1 MKKPASKLES
11 AIELLSDANNEKG
24 GTNEEQAEEEEAEVD
39 PLLDLDAGRDRS
51 KAKKRFGMLEA
62 GAIPEAAAKAW
73 QARASRGDQARLINS
88 IFDTKGGKLVL
99 QEKFIVAKHYTM
111 QKTITKKENTTEME
125 DGFGKLIFCKK
136 YGLNDEELQQCIQSG
151 EVVTWKSGGL
161 RLYAARNVT
170 LKNEAEKNTA
180 EILETDAIE
189 MDKDAGESFAK
200 VFDQVVPEV
209 TLENLGP
216 SSSKSIPAT

>member
-51 KAKKRFGMLEA
+51 KAKKWFGMLEA

-73 QARASRGDQARLINS
+73 QACASRGDETRLINS

-99 QEKFIVAKHYTM
+99 QEKFIVPKHYTM
-111 QKTITKKENTTEME
+111 QKTITKKENATEME

-170 LKNEAEKNTA
+170 LKNEAEKIRRRSWKPTPSRW
-180 EILETDAIE
+180 IK
-189 MDKDAGESFAK
+189 M
-200 VFDQVVPEV
+200 QVNHSQRS
-209 TLENLGP
+209 LIRLCQR
-216 SSSKSIPAT
+216 

>member
-1 MKKPASKLES
+1 MKNKQKRKRPKLILFWIWTLDEIGPKP
-11 AIELLSDANNEKG
+11 
-24 GTNEEQAEEEEAEVD
+24 
-39 PLLDLDAGRDRS
+39 
-51 KAKKRFGMLEA
+51 KKRFGMLEA

-170 LKNEAEKNTA
+170 LKNEAEKIRRRSWKPTPSRW
-180 EILETDAIE
+180 IK
-189 MDKDAGESFAK
+189 M
-200 VFDQVVPEV
+200 QVNHSQRS
-209 TLENLGP
+209 LIRLCQR
-216 SSSKSIPAT
+216 